1 MIKSYQK
8 RQKLKIL
15 ITGASRGIGRSLA
28 KYYKDKGYE
37 VYGVARDEEKLKE
50 ICDKYFSCDLS
61 NLDEVSEVSKKLSD
75 VKFDII
81 ILNAGISTPHSRD
94 FPPIDAFKKVFD
106 VNLLSIHALL
116 EYIDFKDSKLVFISS
131 LASILGAPTSL
142 AYSASKR
149 ALNSYAESLY
159 FAGVDVRLILPGF
172 IKTDMTKNHTFYMP
186 FLMDLD
192 EATKKIVKI
201 IEKDK
206 FFNPF
211 PLRFYYIIKLFK
223 LLPDNLKRKILK
235 KYAKSDIVE

>member
-1 MIKSYQK
+1 
-8 RQKLKIL
+8 LNVL

-28 KYYKDKGYE
+28 EYYKSKGTNLYLI
-37 VYGVARDEEKLKE
+37 ARDEEKLK
-50 ICDKYFSCDLS
+50 DLS
-61 NLDEVSEVSKKLSD
+61 CNYFAVDLSDFDKVREVSKKLSTI
-75 VKFDII
+75 KFDLI

-94 FPPIDAFKKVFD
+94 FPPFEAFKKVID
-106 VNLLSIHALL
+106 VNFLSIHALL
-116 EYIDFKDSKLVFISS
+116 EYIDFKDSKVVFISS
-131 LASILGAPTSL
+131 LASLLGAPTSL

-172 IKTDMTKNHTFYMP
+172 IKTDMTKNHNFYMP

-192 EATKKIVKI
+192 EATKRIVKI
-201 IEKDK
+201 IEKKK

-211 PLRFYYIIKLFK
+211 PLRFYYIIKLFR
-223 LLPDNLKRKILK
+223 LLPDNLKKNILK

>member
-1 MIKSYQK
+1 
-8 RQKLKIL
+8 LKIL
-15 ITGASRGIGRSLA
+15 ITGPSRGIGRSLA

-37 VYGVARDEEKLKE
+37 VYGIARDEEKLKE

-94 FPPIDAFKKVFD
+94 FPPIDAFKKVID

-116 EYIDFKDSKLVFISS
+116 EHIDFKDSKLVFISS